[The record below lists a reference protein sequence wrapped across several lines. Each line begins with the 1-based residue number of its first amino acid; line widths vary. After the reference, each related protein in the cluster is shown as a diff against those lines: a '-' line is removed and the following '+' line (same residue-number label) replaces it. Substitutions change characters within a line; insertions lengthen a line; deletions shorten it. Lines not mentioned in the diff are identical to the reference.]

1 MKDNNDPSNRDVPRK
16 PSVARLLLSTIA
28 AAFGVQSETN
38 RQYDFQQKSIMPFIL
53 AGVVFTVAFLFSLIL
68 IVSLIID

>member
-1 MKDNNDPSNRDVPRK
+1 MIESNETPNKNTPGK
-16 PSVARLLLSTIA
+16 PSLGRLILSTIA

-38 RQYDFQQKSIMPFIL
+38 RQHDFQQKSILPFIL
-53 AGVVFTVAFLFSLIL
+53 AGVLFTAVFLLSLIF